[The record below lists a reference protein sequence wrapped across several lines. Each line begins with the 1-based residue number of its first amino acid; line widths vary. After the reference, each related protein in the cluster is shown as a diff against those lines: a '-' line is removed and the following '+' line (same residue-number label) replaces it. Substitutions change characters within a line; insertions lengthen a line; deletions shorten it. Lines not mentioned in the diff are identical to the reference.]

1 MKLEISNSD
10 LNKIYLE
17 IKPMLNKNIK
27 NIQLNENSVIAGNNS
42 LFDSLDF
49 KTLIMAIEKF
59 FSKNNGLTIDL
70 SSNLG
75 NIKNNSKITIK
86 YYLKLNNIKI
96 KK

>member
-49 KTLIMAIEKF
+49 LTLIMAIEKF